1 MKSIKPGRGPSM
13 MNAAGAVFAVIFGI
27 IWTIAAAGMG
37 APFFFP
43 LFGLVFIG
51 MGITSA
57 IYNFKNATGENRYS
71 SFDIVDGDE
80 EPDPLNA
87 RFGRERSADDADFTD
102 GASNEFAFCPY
113 CGMELQEDF
122 AFCPRC
128 GRELNGN

>member
-43 LFGLVFIG
+43 LFGLLFIG
-51 MGITSA
+51 MGVMSA
-57 IYNFKNATGENRYS
+57 VYNFKNATGEERYS
-71 SFDIVDGDE
+71 TFDIVDSDE
-80 EPDPLNA
+80 EPNPLNA
-87 RFGRERSADDADFTD
+87 RFGKERDDDDAAP
-102 GASNEFAFCPY
+102 ASNEFAFCPY

>member
-43 LFGLVFIG
+43 LFGLLFIG
-51 MGITSA
+51 MGVMSA
-57 IYNFKNATGENRYS
+57 VYNFKNATGEERYS
-71 SFDIVDGDE
+71 TFDIVDSDE

-87 RFGRERSADDADFTD
+87 RFGKERDNDDTAP
-102 GASNEFAFCPY
+102 ASNEFAFCPY
-113 CGMELQEDF
+113 CGRELDEDF

-128 GRELNGN
+128 GRDLNGN

>member
-43 LFGLVFIG
+43 LFGLLFIG
-51 MGITSA
+51 MGVMSA
-57 IYNFKNATGENRYS
+57 VYNFKNATGEERYS
-71 SFDIVDGDE
+71 TFDIVDSDE

-87 RFGRERSADDADFTD
+87 RFGKERDDDDAAP
-102 GASNEFAFCPY
+102 ASNEFAFCPY

>member
-57 IYNFKNATGENRYS
+57 VYNFKNATGENRYS

-87 RFGRERSADDADFTD
+87 RFGKEHDADDTD
-102 GASNEFAFCPY
+102 NTAPASNEFAFCPY
-113 CGMELQEDF
+113 CGMELREDF

>member
-27 IWTIAAAGMG
+27 IWTVAAAGMG

-43 LFGLVFIG
+43 LFGLLFIG
-51 MGITSA
+51 MGVMSA
-57 IYNFKNATGENRYS
+57 VYNFKNATGEERYS
-71 SFDIVDGDE
+71 TFDIVDSDE

-87 RFGRERSADDADFTD
+87 RFGKERDDDDAAP
-102 GASNEFAFCPY
+102 ASNEFAFCPY